1 MKIKFTLGEFAK
13 LPYHLDN
20 GDAGYDVYY
29 AGRNHV
35 SIQPGARIKLDTNLS
50 WEVVF
55 DNLIEKILFKLLHMS
70 IYAHICDRSGLA
82 LKKGITVLGGILDIS
97 FRGNIGVIL
106 LNVSQEVVVIKPEDR
121 IAQLIF
127 STCLHPTSIIKV
139 DELSKTSR
147 GNGGF
152 GSTGK

>member
-35 SIQPGARIKLDTNLS
+35 TIQPGARIKLDTNLS
-50 WEVVF
+50 WEPVY
-55 DNLIEKILFKLLHMS
+55 DNLIEKILFKLLHMDVY
-70 IYAHICDRSGLA
+70 IDVRDRSGFS
-82 LKKGITVLGGILDIS
+82 LKQGILKMGGIVDS
-97 FRGNIGVIL
+97 SYRGNIGIIL
-106 LNVSQEVVVIKPEDR
+106 LNVSQEVVIVKPEDR
-121 IAQLIF
+121 IAQIIF